1 LVSSRTLSV
10 RPGTN
15 RIDLGYVEDA
25 HRSLF
30 RVSLTPVRS
39 IEVEMRDVPS
49 AAALASA
56 GLDGAPIPGTAAF
69 TLICEAKRD
78 VLLKDAAERM
88 KEEWPTVLVALA
100 LSFVVVGLIGHQRT
114 PRVS

>member
-1 LVSSRTLSV
+1 
-10 RPGTN
+10 
-15 RIDLGYVEDA
+15 
-25 HRSLF
+25 
-30 RVSLTPVRS
+30 
-39 IEVEMRDVPS
+39 MMDVPS
-49 AAALASA
+49 SSGLASA

-88 KEEWPTVLVALA
+88 KEEWPTVLVGLA

>member
-1 LVSSRTLSV
+1 M
-10 RPGTN
+10 G
-15 RIDLGYVEDA
+15 
-25 HRSLF
+25 
-30 RVSLTPVRS
+30 
-39 IEVEMRDVPS
+39 DVPP

-56 GLDGAPIPGTAAF
+56 ALDGAPIPGTAAF

-78 VLLKDAAERM
+78 VLLRDAAERM
-88 KEEWPTVLVALA
+88 KDEWPTVFASLA